1 MWNEAFLRTLEASKI
16 PQTIANLEESCY
28 KHVGIIFPEKVQ
40 GGIKA
45 SYHERM
51 QNAKVVLNK
60 WHTAMPCCVRQIL
73 QLRMVFPPIPLPRI
87 PEPRA
92 HRIDRMDSMIKA
104 KSGLSALQ
112 QKLIPRTNT
121 VRKVRAPYEDKVMG
135 MY

>member
-1 MWNEAFLRTLEASKI
+1 MLAHDTPRKCSR
-16 PQTIANLEESCY
+16 
-28 KHVGIIFPEKVQ
+28 GINV
-40 GGIKA
+40 

-60 WHTAMPCCVRQIL
+60 WHTAIPCCVRQIV

-92 HRIDRMDSMIKA
+92 HRIDKMDSVIKA

-121 VRKVRAPYEDKVMG
+121 VRKVRAPYEYRVMG